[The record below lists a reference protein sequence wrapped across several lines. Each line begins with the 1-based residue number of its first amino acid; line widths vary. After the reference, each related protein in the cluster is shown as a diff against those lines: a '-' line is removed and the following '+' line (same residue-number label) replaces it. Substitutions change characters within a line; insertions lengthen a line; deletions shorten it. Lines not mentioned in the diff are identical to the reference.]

1 MKQQKLGFSPK
12 MDAVALVAA
21 AGDEREVVVTT
32 TVTTTTVAIKPK
44 EVKPTIAKKKR
55 AKQFNATTAA
65 NMNGPPKPQ
74 HKLVLSDYIARA
86 MNGIGDHVFMYARS
100 DSPLATKS
108 GALRGKIAELVAKRF
123 TTNEHAWD
131 ITDAKTSADVNGQD
145 RGKGTETYD
154 FGRRVEDGAVRT
166 VEVKLARYYFNKH
179 HQYWVLQFEKVKT
192 ELHDDLILVVEGLD
206 GMHFFLWGGQN
217 LSTAGKKTKKE
228 GGQIKVVST
237 WHQPDITVASAQLM
251 AKMKERST
259 FLGSVLYTNAAYT
272 DLFNTTVR
280 SEAFYADS
288 PLSLLSSSPRGDVC
302 ENLVRAVLADKL
314 GHDVD
319 DAEITKRVDGRS
331 RGAKSTACD
340 FKVDTERAEVKSG
353 RVYWNKTGRGYV
365 AQYKNVKCDEFE
377 RLYLCFEGPK
387 GLHIF
392 LHDPKNGYCKG
403 TEANGGMIVMKAPR
417 GKGAYT
423 YPPQVEDFMLKQFKS
438 YGSKYIA
445 LVAFSEGDA
454 GRLLAAAEASSATAG
469 PSSSAAAGPSSS
481 TTAIDDEDDDE

>member
-12 MDAVALVAA
+12 MDAAALVAA
-21 AGDEREVVVTT
+21 AGDEREVVVKT
-32 TVTTTTVAIKPK
+32 TVTTTTEVAIKPK
-44 EVKPTIAKKKR
+44 EVKPTIAKKKY
-55 AKQFNATTAA
+55 AKSFTANTAA

-108 GALRGKIAELVAKRF
+108 SKLRGEIAELVAKRF
-123 TTNEHAWD
+123 TTNEHHWD
-131 ITDAKTSADVNGQD
+131 ITDAETSADVNGRD
-145 RGKGTETYD
+145 LSKGHETYD
-154 FGRRVEDGAVRT
+154 FGRRVEDGAVRA
-166 VEVKLARYYFNKH
+166 VEVKLARYVFDKH
-179 HQYWVLQFEKVKT
+179 HQYWELQFKNVKT
-192 ELHDDLILVVEGLD
+192 ELHDELILVVEGLD

-217 LSTAGKKTKKE
+217 LSTAGKATEKE
-228 GGQIKVVST
+228 GGPIVVCST
-237 WHQPDITVASAQLM
+237 RNEPDFGVASAQLM
-251 AKMKERST
+251 AKMKQRST

-272 DLFNTTVR
+272 DLFSKTVR

-302 ENLVRAVLADKL
+302 ENLVRAVLADNL
-314 GHDVD
+314 GHDVK
-319 DAEITKRVDGRS
+319 DAEITKRVNGAP
-331 RGAKSTACD
+331 RGANQTKCD
-340 FKVDTERAEVKSG
+340 FKVDAERAEVKSG
-353 RVYWNKTGRGYV
+353 RVSWDKTRRGYK
-365 AQYKNVKCDEFE
+365 AQYKDVKCGEFE

-392 LHDPKNGYCKG
+392 LHDRKNGYVKG
-403 TEANGGMIVMKAPR
+403 TEANGGQIVMCAPS

-445 LVAFSEGDA
+445 SVAFSEGDA
-454 GRLLAAAEASSATAG
+454 GRLIAAVG
-469 PSSSAAAGPSSS
+469 PSSAAAGPSSS
-481 TTAIDDEDDDE
+481 AAAIDDE